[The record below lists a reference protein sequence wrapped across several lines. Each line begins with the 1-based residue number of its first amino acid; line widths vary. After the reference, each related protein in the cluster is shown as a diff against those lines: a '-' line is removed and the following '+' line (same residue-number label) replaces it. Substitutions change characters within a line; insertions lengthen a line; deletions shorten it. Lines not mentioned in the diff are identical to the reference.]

1 MTSAIDLGTGARRIG
16 RLALNAVLP
25 PRCLKCG
32 AVVDAPGTLCA
43 GCWAEMRFLAPPL
56 CACCGYPFEFE
67 LGEGALC
74 GACARDRPPY
84 ERARAVLRYD
94 DASKAVVL
102 GFKHG
107 DRTEGAP
114 AYGRWLLR
122 AGAELIAEAELIVPV
137 PLHWLRLFVRR
148 YNQAALLALALAR
161 LSGVAAVPDLLVRR
175 RATPSQGRLS
185 AGARR
190 RNVAGAFAV
199 RARRRDLLADRR
211 VLLVDDVLTTG
222 ATAEAC
228 SRALLRAGAA
238 AVDVLTLARVV
249 RPTAG

>member
-1 MTSAIDLGTGARRIG
+1 MGRAWPRRQARIGRLTPRAGRPSNRRMAAAIGLGTGPRRLG

-43 GCWAEMRFLAPPL
+43 GCWAAMRFLAPPL

-84 ERARAVLRYD
+84 GRARAVLRYD

-122 AGAELIAEAELIVPV
+122 ACAELIAAAELIGPV
-137 PLHWLRLFVRR
+137 PLHCL
-148 YNQAALLALALAR
+148 
-161 LSGVAAVPDLLVRR
+161 
-175 RATPSQGRLS
+175 
-185 AGARR
+185 
-190 RNVAGAFAV
+190 
-199 RARRRDLLADRR
+199 
-211 VLLVDDVLTTG
+211 
-222 ATAEAC
+222 
-228 SRALLRAGAA
+228 
-238 AVDVLTLARVV
+238 
-249 RPTAG
+249 

>member
-1 MTSAIDLGTGARRIG
+1 MTSAVALGTGARRLG
-16 RLALNAVLP
+16 RLALNGVLP

-43 GCWAEMRFLAPPL
+43 GCWAAMRFLAPPL

-84 ERARAVLRYD
+84 GRARAVLRYD

-107 DRTEGAP
+107 DRTDGAP
-114 AYGRWLLR
+114 AYWRWLLR

-137 PLHWLRLFVRR
+137 PLHWLRLFARR

-161 LSGVAAVPDLLVRR
+161 LSGVAAAPDLLVRR

-222 ATAEAC
+222 ATVEAC
-228 SRALLRAGAA
+228 SRTLLRAGAA